1 MNSYTTALGLAV
13 VSFVAAP
20 VYAEDSPIEETT
32 VIAERLFMDTTLVS
46 PTSQITAEELASIN
60 MMTSED
66 AIAHEPSLVV
76 RRRFVGDP
84 NGTIGIRGSGMF
96 QTARSMVFAD
106 GLPLHYLLQ
115 TRWSGSPRWS
125 LIAPNEIEMAEVIYG
140 PFSAEYSGNAMG
152 GVINLKTKSPD
163 KRRMTVEGSLMSQ
176 DYKELGTDETYGG
189 NKFFASF
196 EDRIGNLGIY
206 ASYNHLE
213 NQSQPMSN
221 YTVSSSE
228 KAQLDSDGINGYI
241 PGKDDGGND
250 VLYIG
255 DSGAETAITDL
266 YKVKVNYDL
275 ADVQLRATVAYE
287 DRQRDADDH
296 NNYLTTST
304 GDQYWGIGGR
314 NFQHRHQE
322 RESLL
327 LGVGLSGN
335 LSPNWFYDIY
345 MSEFTI
351 LSDEEVRT
359 DRNPNDPSYLTQNE
373 NFRGRL
379 TEHGDT
385 GWHTL
390 DLKLGTDNL
399 LGSDDM
405 RLSLGYH
412 QDRYRLEVEP
422 FNINSITGELGS
434 ARDASGGDAGTRALF
449 AQWGWGFDES
459 WDLALGLR
467 YEDWK
472 SSEGY
477 LGDEHFADRSETGLS
492 PKLSLAFFPSDK
504 FSLRFSMAKAHRFP
518 IVEEL
523 FSNES
528 RTTSVIVSD
537 PSLEPE
543 VGVHHNLTLDRKIIG
558 GFVRLNL
565 FYDQVEDT
573 IYNQRGVIIDGGNN
587 IDVST
592 FLAVDEVQTRGVEV
606 VYNQAQVLGSKFN
619 VRFNATYLDAEITKN
634 SVNPEIEGN
643 DMPRI
648 PAWRANLILSYQ
660 LSESVDVNTNFRY
673 ASNSFGDLDNGDTEK
688 EVYGAIDRYFFTS
701 AKVNWM
707 LSKQTRLSLGVDN
720 LFNELAYV
728 AHPWPSRT
736 LYLEG
741 KIHF

>member
-1 MNSYTTALGLAV
+1 MNPYTTIFGLSIA
-13 VSFVAAP
+13 SLVAAP
-20 VYAEDSPIEETT
+20 VYAEDSSMEETT

-46 PTSQITAEELASIN
+46 PTSKITAEELASIN

-125 LIAPNEIEMAEVIYG
+125 LIAPNEIELAEVIYG

-152 GVINLKTKSPD
+152 GVVNLKTKNPD
-163 KRRMTVEGSLMSQ
+163 RRRMTVEGSLMRQ
-176 DYKELGTDETYGG
+176 NYHELGTDEAYGG
-189 NKFFASF
+189 NKFFTSF
-196 EDRIGNLGIY
+196 EDRIGDLGVY
-206 ASYNHLE
+206 VSYNHLE
-213 NQSQPMSN
+213 NKSQPLTHYS
-221 YTVSSSE
+221 VSSTE
-228 KAQLDSDGINGYI
+228 KTQLDNEGLSGYI
-241 PGKDDGGND
+241 RGKNETGED

-266 YKVKVNYDL
+266 YKLKINYDL
-275 ADVQLRATVAYE
+275 ADIQLRGTVAYE
-287 DRQRDADDH
+287 DRTRDADDH
-296 NNYLTTST
+296 NNYMRTPS
-304 GDQYWGIGGR
+304 GDQYWGIGER
-314 NFQHRHQE
+314 NFQHRHQQ

-327 LGVGLSGN
+327 LGIGLSGN
-335 LSPNWFYDIY
+335 LSANWFYDVY
-345 MSEFTI
+345 ASEFEI
-351 LSDEEVRT
+351 LKDAEVRT
-359 DRNPNDPSYLTQNE
+359 DRNPSDPSYLARNE
-373 NFRGRL
+373 SFRGRL

-390 DLKLGTDNL
+390 DIKLGTEQLLASDN
-399 LGSDDM
+399 M

-412 QDRYRLEVEP
+412 QDRYRLEVKP
-422 FNINSITGELGS
+422 FNINAISGELGS
-434 ARDASGGDAGTRALF
+434 SRDASGGDASTRALF
-449 AQWGWGFDES
+449 AQWGWGFDET
-459 WDLALGLR
+459 WDLAVGLR
-467 YEDWK
+467 YEDWS

-477 LGDEHFADRSETGLS
+477 LGEEHYKDRSESGLS
-492 PKLSLAFFPSDK
+492 PKLSLAFLPSDEL
-504 FSLRFSMAKAHRFP
+504 SLRFSIAKAHRFP

-528 RTTSVIVSD
+528 RTSSVIVSD

-543 VGVHHNLTLDRKIIG
+543 VGMHYNLTLNRQITD

-565 FYDQVEDT
+565 FYDLVEDT

-592 FLAVDEVQTRGVEV
+592 FLAVDEVRTRGVEL

-619 VRFNATYLDAEITKN
+619 VRFNTTYLDAEITQN
-634 SVNPEIEGN
+634 SVNPAIEGN

-660 LSESVDVNTNFRY
+660 VSDTVSVNTNFRY
-673 ASNSFGDLDNGDTEK
+673 ASNSFGNLDNGDTEK
-688 EVYGAIDRYFFTS
+688 AVYGAIDRYLFTS
-701 AKVNWM
+701 AKINWVQ
-707 LSKQTRLSLGVDN
+707 SKQTRLSLGVDN

-736 LYLEG
+736 LYLEA
-741 KIHF
+741 KIQF